1 LKIWTEEKN
10 HQAVVHIA
18 DTGPGISE
26 ETMAKIFD
34 PFFTTKD
41 FGTGLGLAIV
51 QQIIDEHGGQ
61 ISCHSTPGIGTTFS
75 ITLPL
80 GKNE

>member
-1 LKIWTEEKN
+1 LQILVEEKN
-10 HQAVVHIA
+10 QKAVVHIT
-18 DTGPGISE
+18 DTGMGIPE
-26 ETMAKIFD
+26 EALAKIFD

-61 ISCHSTPGIGTTFS
+61 ISCSSKVGAGTTFS
-75 ITLPL
+75 IALPL
-80 GKNE
+80 NQTE